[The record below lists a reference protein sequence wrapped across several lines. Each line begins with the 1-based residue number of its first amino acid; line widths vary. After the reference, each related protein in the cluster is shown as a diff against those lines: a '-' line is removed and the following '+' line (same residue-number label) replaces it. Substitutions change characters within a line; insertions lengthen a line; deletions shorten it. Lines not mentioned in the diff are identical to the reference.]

1 MTKNAYIHI
10 PFCKSKCHY
19 CSFVSFDSME
29 LKRAYLDALKK
40 QIVEEYKREELNTLY
55 FGGGT
60 PSLLTVDEFAE
71 LISLFKLGDDAEITA
86 EVNPDSVDL
95 EYLTGLRNLGVNRLS
110 IGAQTFDDDILKSI
124 GRRHNSAQIKTAV
137 NCAQKSDFENISL
150 DFIYG
155 LPNQTLKDFAND
167 LEQAVKLGIQHIS
180 LYGLKID
187 EGCYFYKN
195 QPENIADSDIQADMY
210 LKAIEVLTQNGFE
223 HYEISNFSKNGLESK
238 HNLNYWEGNTYYG
251 FGCAAS
257 GYENTP
263 SPLTPLPSRARGNA
277 QRLKHFR
284 YTNESDLKKY
294 IKNPLKKE
302 FEQEISEQERLEE
315 SIFLGLRKIAGIN
328 IEEINQKFN
337 IDFTQ
342 KYAKILE
349 KYKDFFT
356 ATQNGIAL
364 NQKGIL
370 VSNNI
375 LSEFID

>member
-19 CSFVSFDSME
+19 CSFVSFDSIE
-29 LKRAYLDALKK
+29 LKREYLDALKK
-40 QIVEEYKREELNTLY
+40 QIVEEYKNEELNTIY

-60 PSLLTVDEFAE
+60 PSLLTVDDFAE
-71 LISLFKLGDDAEITA
+71 LMSLFKLENDAEITV

-124 GRRHNSAQIKTAV
+124 GRRHNPVQIKTAV
-137 NCAQKSDFENISL
+137 DCALKAGFENISL

-155 LPNQTLKDFAND
+155 LPNQEIKDFASD
-167 LEQAVKLGIQHIS
+167 LEQAAKLGIQHVS

-223 HYEISNFSKNGLESK
+223 HYEISNFSKSGLASK
-238 HNLNYWEGNTYYG
+238 HNLNYWAGDTYYG

-257 GYENTP
+257 GYEN
-263 SPLTPLPSRARGNA
+263 NI
-277 QRLKHFR
+277 R
-284 YTNESDLKKY
+284 YTNESHLKKY
-294 IKNPLKKE
+294 IQNPLTKE
-302 FEQEISEQERLEE
+302 SKQGLSEPERLEE
-315 SIFLGLRKIAGIN
+315 AIFLGLRKIAGIN

-337 IDFTQ
+337 INFNK
-342 KYAKILE
+342 KYAKILD
-349 KYKDFFT
+349 KYTEFFT
-356 ATQNGIAL
+356 TTQNAIAL

-370 VSNNI
+370 VSNDI

>member
-19 CSFVSFDSME
+19 CSFVSFDSIE
-29 LKRAYLDALKK
+29 LKREYLDALKK
-40 QIVEEYKREELNTLY
+40 QIAEEYKNEELNTLY

-60 PSLLTVDEFAE
+60 PSLLAVDEFAE
-71 LISLFKLGDDAEITA
+71 LISLFKLEDNAEITV
-86 EVNPDSVDL
+86 EVNPDSVDF
-95 EYLTGLRNLGVNRLS
+95 EYLTGLKNLGVNRLS

-137 NCAQKSDFENISL
+137 DCAQKAGFENISL

-155 LPNQTLKDFAND
+155 LPNQALKDFVSD
-167 LEQAVKLGIQHIS
+167 LEQAVKLGVQHIS

-195 QPENIADSDIQADMY
+195 QPENIADSDMQADMY

-223 HYEISNFSKNGLESK
+223 HYEISNFSKNGFESK
-238 HNLNYWEGNTYYG
+238 HNLNYWEGDTYYG

-257 GYENTP
+257 GYEN
-263 SPLTPLPSRARGNA
+263 NI
-277 QRLKHFR
+277 R
-284 YTNESDLKKY
+284 YTNESELKKY
-294 IKNPLKKE
+294 IQNPLKKE
-302 FEQEISEQERLEE
+302 FEQKISEQERLEE
-315 SIFLGLRKIAGIN
+315 AVFLGLRKITGIN
-328 IEEINQKFN
+328 IEEINQKFK
-337 IDFTQ
+337 IDFNQ
-342 KYAKILE
+342 KYVKILD
-349 KYKDFFT
+349 KYKEFFT
-356 ATQNGIAL
+356 ATKNGIAL
-364 NQKGIL
+364 NQNGIL